1 MEYFRE
7 RLQSLRYAFHRHIT
21 PFIEFLDKFQ
31 EARDTIRLTY
41 PPTHRTFIDEIGM
54 RGTQDSQG
62 YFVCIIN
69 LGSKHRLEI
78 DGEAVL
84 NETFIEPL
92 GIGGNKCEVVS
103 DTDLVV
109 AIKFFLDYLRDG
121 ITTYNHVRVILG
133 TLWPAKD
140 GSPTSD
146 RDSSRMPIGR
156 SRRCRVH

>member
-7 RLQSLRYAFHRHIT
+7 RLQSLRYAFHRHMT

-41 PPTHRTFIDEIGM
+41 PPTHRAFIDEIGM
-54 RGTQDSQG
+54 RGAQDSQG
-62 YFVCIIN
+62 YFICIIN

-84 NETFIEPL
+84 NETFVEPL

-109 AIKFFLDYLRDG
+109 AIKFFLACLQDA
-121 ITTYNHVRVILG
+121 ITTCNCVRVVLD

-146 RDSSRMPIGR
+146 GDGSRMPSGR
-156 SRRCRVH
+156 SRCCRVH

>member
-1 MEYFRE
+1 M
-7 RLQSLRYAFHRHIT
+7 T

-41 PPTHRTFIDEIGM
+41 PPTHRAFIGEVGM
-54 RGTQDSQG
+54 RGAQDSQG
-62 YFVCIIN
+62 YFVRIIN

-84 NETFIEPL
+84 NETLVEPP

-109 AIKFFLDYLRDG
+109 ANKFFLCLREA
-121 ITTYNHVRVILG
+121 ITTCNCARVVLG

-140 GSPTSD
+140 RSSTSD
-146 RDSSRMPIGR
+146 GGGSRMPIGL